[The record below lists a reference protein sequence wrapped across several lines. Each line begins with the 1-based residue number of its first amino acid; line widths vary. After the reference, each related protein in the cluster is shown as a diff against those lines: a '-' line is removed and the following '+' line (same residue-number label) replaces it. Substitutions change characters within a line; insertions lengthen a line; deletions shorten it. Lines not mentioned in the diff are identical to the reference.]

1 MFSNIDELRKNG
13 WIQTQQPKDEVYV
26 VDNLLSCTLKIVCK
40 YVLPYNLSIVRFPLI
55 SRFILT

>member
-55 SRFILT
+55 S